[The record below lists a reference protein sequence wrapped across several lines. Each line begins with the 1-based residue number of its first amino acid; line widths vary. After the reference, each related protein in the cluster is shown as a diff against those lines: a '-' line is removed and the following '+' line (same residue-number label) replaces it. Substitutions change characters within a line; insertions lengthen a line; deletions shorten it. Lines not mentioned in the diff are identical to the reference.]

1 MTLARDVRGSLAIGA
16 IGVLFM
22 LIAPSFL
29 ELFTII
35 NLTTAIALAVLA
47 LSLAFIW
54 GYGGIL
60 CFGQNAFFG
69 IGAYA
74 YTIAAINF
82 GGSSWAI
89 LVAILVAV
97 AFAVIIGYVMFYGRV
112 SDVYLA
118 VITLTVTLILYSLIR
133 RTSGPDY
140 KIGKSLLGGFN
151 GITSPPLNLPW
162 DTSFILF
169 PEHVFYVAMGGLV
182 LAYLFTSW
190 LTRTHFGRV
199 CVSIRENEL
208 RAELLGYDVRLYK
221 LAIFAVGAG
230 IAGLA
235 GVLFCNGVG
244 RVTPDV
250 FNLYNAALT
259 IIWVI
264 VGGRGTLIG
273 PILGAFGLFYLTSAL
288 GTQSTFNNN
297 LVLGIILVVFV
308 LLVPKGVIPTLA
320 DWMTARRNRRAL
332 RARERR
338 MRMRRTRGGGGG
350 GQNAG
355 ASVAGAGGEGTGGR
369 RGREGRGMRQGEVVL
384 ETRGLSMH
392 FGGVRAVDRV
402 DFALY
407 ENELRCLIGPNGA
420 GKSTF
425 FKCLTGQLRAT
436 AGSVVI
442 RDIHVTD
449 REPFEVAALGV
460 GIKTQVPNV
469 FEGLDV
475 EENIWLSARRW
486 HPPARARNLTA
497 ETLDRLR
504 LGDIRTSPVG
514 RLAHGQR
521 QWVEL
526 GMVVAAE
533 PWLVLLDEPA
543 AGMTHEETVRTAE
556 LIREINRTATLIVVE
571 HDMQFIRMISDLVTV
586 FHEGRILMEDTM
598 EAISA
603 DSRAREVYL
612 GHRA

>member
-1 MTLARDVRGSLAIGA
+1 MTLARDVRAMLAIA
-16 IGVLFM
+16 AAGVLFM
-22 LIAPSFL
+22 LIGPSVF

-47 LSLAFIW
+47 LSLALIW

-97 AFAVIIGYVMFYGRV
+97 AFAAVIGYVMFYGRV

-118 VITLTVTLILYSLIR
+118 VITLTVSLILYSLIR

-162 DTSFILF
+162 DPSFFLF
-169 PEHVFYVAMGGLV
+169 PEHVFYVAMGALV
-182 LAYLFTSW
+182 AAYVFTSW

-221 LAIFAVGAG
+221 LGIFAVGAG

-259 IIWVI
+259 IIWVL

-288 GTQSTFNNN
+288 GTQATFNNN

-320 DWMTARRNRRAL
+320 DWTAARRARRAL

-338 MRMRRTRGGGGG
+338 MRMRRGRGGAAGGRDDGAGAAAGAEAGGGGPG
-350 GQNAG
+350 G
-355 ASVAGAGGEGTGGR
+355 AGAGRAGAGAGRGARAGGGAGTG
-369 RGREGRGMRQGEVVL
+369 
-384 ETRGLSMH
+384 
-392 FGGVRAVDRV
+392 
-402 DFALY
+402 
-407 ENELRCLIGPNGA
+407 
-420 GKSTF
+420 
-425 FKCLTGQLRAT
+425 
-436 AGSVVI
+436 
-442 RDIHVTD
+442 
-449 REPFEVAALGV
+449 AA
-460 GIKTQVPNV
+460 
-469 FEGLDV
+469 
-475 EENIWLSARRW
+475 R
-486 HPPARARNLTA
+486 
-497 ETLDRLR
+497 
-504 LGDIRTSPVG
+504 
-514 RLAHGQR
+514 
-521 QWVEL
+521 
-526 GMVVAAE
+526 
-533 PWLVLLDEPA
+533 
-543 AGMTHEETVRTAE
+543 
-556 LIREINRTATLIVVE
+556 
-571 HDMQFIRMISDLVTV
+571 
-586 FHEGRILMEDTM
+586 
-598 EAISA
+598 
-603 DSRAREVYL
+603 
-612 GHRA
+612 